1 MGRPRDMPDS
11 LDGAKTLHR
20 LRPILRPIYRAAKD
34 ADERVLHAVP
44 HKARYI
50 RARLAGHPKRTV
62 LFHPM
67 RPHPHEVLYRL
78 FHARGWK
85 VTNDA
90 TRRCDLAIAWHPT
103 ARAREDPVL
112 HALSP
117 SVPILN
123 LGCRDVSKRRVDQAA
138 FEAFGYDVRV
148 DPRRH
153 VGHCVRK
160 SDENA
165 LHDGAIIQCPVAVE
179 EAGYVYQR
187 VIDNAVDDRTVEDI
201 RLPVFG
207 DIVPFAYR
215 KYRHL
220 SQRFGN
226 LNSRVVLDKTDSAID
241 NNELQL
247 VLRFCR
253 SMQIEYAELDV
264 LRDRSDG
271 RLYVIDVNPTPYGP
285 PNHLSPIDAKRA
297 MKLMDDAFEGAFA
310 TRLTTG

>member
-1 MGRPRDMPDS
+1 MGRPGNMPDS
-11 LDGAKTLHR
+11 MGGGHTVHR
-20 LRPILRPIYRAAKD
+20 LRPIFRPIYRAAKD
-34 ADERVLHAVP
+34 ANERLLHAVP

-50 RARLAGHPKRTV
+50 RARLAGYPNRTV

-67 RPHPHEVLYRL
+67 RPHPHEVLYHL
-78 FHARGWK
+78 FHARGWR

-103 ARAREDPVL
+103 ALASEDPVL
-112 HALSP
+112 LALSA
-117 SVPILN
+117 SVPVLN

-153 VGHCVRK
+153 VGPCVQK

-165 LHDGAIIQCPVAVE
+165 VHDGTIIECPVVLE
-179 EAGYVYQR
+179 EPGYVYQR

-215 KYRHL
+215 KYRPL
-220 SQRFGN
+220 GQRFRN
-226 LNSRVVLDKTDSAID
+226 LNSRVALAETASAID
-241 NNELQL
+241 GNELQL
-247 VLRFCR
+247 LLRFCR

-285 PNHLSPIDAKRA
+285 PNHLSAVDSKRA
-297 MKLMDDAFEGAFA
+297 MTLMDDAFDSAFA
-310 TRLTTG
+310 SKLTTA